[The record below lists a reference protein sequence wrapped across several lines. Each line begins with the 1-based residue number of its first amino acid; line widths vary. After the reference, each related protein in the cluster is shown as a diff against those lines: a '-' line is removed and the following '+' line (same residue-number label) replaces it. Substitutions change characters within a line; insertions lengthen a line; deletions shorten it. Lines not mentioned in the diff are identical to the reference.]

1 MSSQFTSSG
10 YTYLFLTGLISSLLT
25 VPVSADDQIP
35 NIMVIGTTDDKE
47 RVSLVP
53 TESPITQPSTG
64 ELLKRSPGGSLNF
77 NGPTSGIGQYRGMF
91 GYRLKTKVNGVSVV
105 SGGPNWMD
113 APLHYAPM
121 PLVKSVRIQ
130 RGVAP
135 VSVGPESIGGFVETT
150 TYKSEFSA
158 GSDFAFQGMLNA
170 STQTVDSGFGIG
182 TVLGGANDT
191 HRVHFL
197 GVIEKGD
204 DTEFEGGDIIPTE
217 YDRKAAGLGYGFTS
231 GDQTFAFDYMRNET
245 DNAGTPA
252 LPMDIVYIDADVASF
267 AYNGVLGGI
276 NVDAKVHYNEVEHL
290 MNNYSLRADPM
301 MPTMFRANLA
311 DGEAVSFDLQ
321 AEFDLGAGELAVGV
335 DGEFAEHNANI
346 SNPNA
351 AMFFIE
357 NFNDVTRDRLGLF
370 GEWTSPEDDDFEYE
384 VGLRFTRVD
393 ADSGQVDGTPA
404 IMMPPAGMLRD
415 AFNSANRDLDW
426 DLYDIV
432 LKNTF
437 LTTET
442 VSFDVTLAH
451 KERAPAYQELYLWL
465 PLQATAGLAD
475 GKNYIG
481 NLNLKKEK
489 ANIIELGMKFEADA
503 TYFGPRVF
511 YQKVDNYIQGTPV
524 AGGSPAEMFCT
535 MMGPPMCSNPVLQFT
550 NVDARLYGVDTD
562 FGSQLSDNLRI
573 DGVVSYVRGER
584 RDIDDDLYRISPLS
598 SIVGLSYI
606 ADDWKATVEGVFA
619 AAQNDISVTNEE
631 SKSPGYGYMNLYGT
645 YTLDEGL
652 KVTGGVNNVFDKLYA
667 DHTNGI
673 NRARG
678 SDVAVGDRVPGP
690 GRSLFVRLSYNW

>member
-1 MSSQFTSSG
+1 MSSQITSCR
-10 YTYLFLTGLISSLLT
+10 YTKLFLAGLVSSTLMASA
-25 VPVSADDQIP
+25 SADDQIP

-53 TESPITQPSTG
+53 VESPITQPSTG

-135 VSVGPESIGGFVETT
+135 VSVGPESIGGFVEST

-158 GSDFAFQGMLNA
+158 GSDFAFQGILNA
-170 STQTVDSGFGIG
+170 STQTVDSGYGIG

-191 HRVHFL
+191 HRAHVL

-204 DTEFEGGDIIPTE
+204 DTEFDGGDIVPTE
-217 YDRKAAGLGYGFTS
+217 YDRKAAGVGYGYTS
-231 GDQTFAFDYMRNET
+231 GDQTFSFDYMRNET

-252 LPMDIVYIDADVASF
+252 LPMDIIYIDADVASF
-267 AYNGVLGGI
+267 AYNGVLGGV
-276 NVDAKVHYNEVEHL
+276 NVDAKVHYNDVEHL

-301 MPTMFRANLA
+301 MPSMFRANLA
-311 DGEAVSFDLQ
+311 DGEAISFDLQ
-321 AEFDLGAGELAVGV
+321 AEFDFGPGDLAVGI

-351 AMFFIE
+351 AMFFVE
-357 NFNDVTRDRLGLF
+357 NFDNVTRDRLGIF

-384 VGLRFTRVD
+384 FGLRYTRVD
-393 ADSGQVDGTPA
+393 SDADEVDGTPA

-415 AFNSANRDLDW
+415 AFNAANRDLEW

-437 LTTET
+437 FTTEV
-442 VSFDVTLAH
+442 VSFDFTLAH

-475 GKNYIG
+475 GKNYVG

-489 ANIIELGMKFEADA
+489 ANIIELGMKFEADS

-524 AGGSPAEMFCT
+524 AAGSPAEMFCT
-535 MMGPPMCSNPVLQFT
+535 MAGPPMCSNPVLQFT
-550 NVDARLYGVDTD
+550 NVDARLYGIDTD
-562 FGSQLSDNLRI
+562 FGSQLSDSLRI
-573 DGVVSYVRGER
+573 DGVISYVRGER
-584 RDIDDDLYRISPLS
+584 RDIDDNLYRISPLS

-606 ADDWKATVEGVFA
+606 AEDWKATVEGVFA

-631 SKSPGYGYMNLYGT
+631 SKSPGYGYMNIYGT
-645 YTLDEGL
+645 
-652 KVTGGVNNVFDKLYA
+652 
-667 DHTNGI
+667 
-673 NRARG
+673 
-678 SDVAVGDRVPGP
+678 
-690 GRSLFVRLSYNW
+690 